1 MAQTPFFTLE
11 DAKVSFNI
19 FCCFCGIGSLAM
31 PSNYARAGPI
41 YATIA
46 LLLMAFVNIYATIA
60 LSKVIIQAPSS
71 VKTFTDVGAW
81 VLGSPGRY
89 AVMISQML
97 VCLLLPC
104 AFLVLGSTL
113 LDVLFPNAFS
123 QIFWMVFMAITVVP
137 VCMIP
142 TLKEAASIALVGCL
156 GTITADVIGVS
167 ILKWEMRGHPSI
179 PEPHVSIHQ
188 VLSAFGN
195 LALSYG
201 AAVVLPDLQRQH
213 SQPER
218 MPRIILISMT
228 TGTAFFL
235 AIAIVGYAAG
245 GCQLSGNLLFSIVN
259 TSDPSATS
267 ALGFIPN
274 RGAVIMAYMFMHIHI
289 VIAFSTIIM
298 PAFYMAER
306 FILGMHKDHPVIDQE
321 LGIDK
326 REKLSSMANA
336 SDVDRN
342 YMHIATSILPQMSP
356 KYEDES
362 AEYRGKLN
370 TFRYICLRL
379 SILTL
384 LVVASVFLRDKFLDL
399 VDFTGAS
406 TVTAGSI
413 VLPIWFYLKVF
424 WIKLPLYERVG
435 CILIIAMCSI
445 LGVYDMIYSGKNLF
459 DPDLNPTTFPYCSE
473 AYQTDPYY
481 VRDSTSI

>member
-1 MAQTPFFTLE
+1 MAQTPFLTIE
-11 DAKVSFNI
+11 DAKIGFNI
-19 FCCFCGIGSLAM
+19 FCCFCGIGSLSM

-41 YATIA
+41 HGTIA

-60 LSKVIIQAPSS
+60 LSKVIYTAPSS

-81 VLGSPGRY
+81 VLGSTGRY

-104 AFLVLGSTL
+104 AFLVLGSIL

-123 QIFWMVFMAITVVP
+123 QIFWMIFMAITVIP

-142 TLKEAASIALVGCL
+142 TLKEAASIALVGCI
-156 GTITADVIGVS
+156 GTITADVVGVM
-167 ILKWEMRGHPSI
+167 ILEWEMQGHPSI
-179 PEPHVSIHQ
+179 PEPNISFHQ
-188 VLSAFGN
+188 VLMAFGN

-213 SQPER
+213 PQPER
-218 MPRIILISMT
+218 MPRIIFISMT
-228 TGTAFFL
+228 TGTVFFL
-235 AIAIVGYAAG
+235 AIAIAGYAAG

-259 TSDPSATS
+259 ASDPYATS

-306 FILGMHKDHPVIDQE
+306 FILGMHKDQSVLDEEQ
-321 LGIDK
+321 GIDM
-326 REKLSSMANA
+326 REKPSSLANA
-336 SDVDRN
+336 SNSDSN
-342 YMHIATSILPQMSP
+342 FAASISPQVAI

-362 AEYRGKLN
+362 AEYRGKIN
-370 TFRYICLRL
+370 TIRYILLRL
-379 SILTL
+379 IILTL
-384 LVVASVFLRDKFLDL
+384 LVVASIFLRGKFLDL

-406 TVTAGSI
+406 AVTVGSI
-413 VLPIWFYLKVF
+413 VLPLLFYLKVF
-424 WIKLPLYERVG
+424 WNKLSMLERTG
-435 CILIIAMCSI
+435 CILITVVCSI
-445 LGVYDMIYSGKNLF
+445 LGIYVMIYAAMNLF
-459 DPDLNPTTFPYCSE
+459 TPETNTTTFPYCSD
-473 AYQTDPYY
+473 AYQADPYY
-481 VRDSTSI
+481 IRDSTSS